1 MLQKLGKSIRILLQN
16 ALHTVV
22 WSSGQEKI
30 PCWLHNLSGAVL
42 WHRNSAHFALPEDTT
57 ASLLWDRNLWLW
69 SQNLNLCKLTV
80 PLSTLSFLF
89 PLIPASLL
97 AFQPFSPQHLDLH
110 LPFSSSLQWFA
121 SLIPLP
127 HCLLFLLHFISST
140 PLPGPYSPSFSSL
153 LFALPTPWTDT
164 DVPLSIAV
172 ISANCL
178 DRVKEFSSLSFYCKQ
193 PLNTRSSI
201 SKYRCTAG
209 WVHIDYHDTSNSR
222 NDK

>member
-69 SQNLNLCKLTV
+69 SQNLNLCKPTV

-89 PLIPASLL
+89 PLIPVSLL
-97 AFQPFSPQHLDLH
+97 AFQPFSLQHLDLH
-110 LPFSSSLQWFA
+110 LPFSSSLQWFP

-140 PLPGPYSPSFSSL
+140 SLPGPYSPSFSSL
-153 LFALPTPWTDT
+153 LFCPPHAMDRHGRTPVNSHD
-164 DVPLSIAV
+164 
-172 ISANCL
+172 
-178 DRVKEFSSLSFYCKQ
+178 FCKLLGQ
-193 PLNTRSSI
+193 GQGVFFIIFLLQ
-201 SKYRCTAG
+201 TASEYKKL
-209 WVHIDYHDTSNSR
+209 H
-222 NDK
+222 